1 MNISTAAMKV
11 ILLTGATDG
20 IGYEAAK
27 LLLAQGHHLLI
38 HGRNSSKLEKVAKEL
53 GSIEGEGKVIDT
65 LVADLSSIKDTNAMA
80 QDVLKKYDNIDVLIN
95 NAGVFTLPPDQVTTV
110 DGLDKRFA
118 VNTIAPYLLTKT

>member
-95 NAGVFTLPPDQVTTV
+95 NAGVFTLPPDQVTTI